1 MLRPGDRIGDWVV
14 DSVLGEGGMGAVYR
28 VHSALTDRLEAAL
41 KVMKPTIAED
51 ARRRFVREAEAL
63 SALRHPAIVRVMGFS
78 QDPARN
84 LLYLVM
90 ELAVGE
96 TLKDRLARGPMPLPE
111 ALATFVPLAAALD
124 HAHEAGIFHRD
135 LKPANVV
142 LTTDGTPRLVDF
154 GIAAGGSG
162 HTLTGTGQ
170 MGTLAYLPPEVFRGQ
185 PADARSIDVY
195 GFGLL
200 LYEALTGQRTF
211 AVEPG
216 MTPAAAAA
224 AVGVRKLQQ
233 PRQELPPAFPQAL
246 RDIVAGCTEPDPAAR
261 PAMGK
266 VRETLQSL
274 VDRRARTAT
283 VGGTPTSPY
292 VPTPPPRVA
301 PTPTAPIAPRR
312 PAPAPVDR
320 TQRVPDPPTPPM
332 GQRIAEASRGKGMMV
347 AGALVAFLVIAGLV
361 AALTGRRGDPPARST
376 GTERGSAPAEQRR
389 AAPPPTTSV
398 PQTLAPYTPPPAAPL
413 GVPATAPVAPPSPAV
428 SPTSRASATPTAAP
442 VTLGPPTPLPP
453 VGGRATPL
461 PGPPGPMVVRPEVT
475 IGSPEAEPS
484 PGSEV
489 EGPVERLPPSPG
501 PAANL
506 TGRWELSNRIVSTT
520 YDAYRGLDLG
530 YSLTLRQEGSRIT
543 GSGVKVT
550 ENGSPAGQRTPISV
564 SGRID
569 GSSVVLTFTEQGSA
583 RTSGGTFRWR
593 LSPDGTRLAGSFW
606 SDVANANGPSS
617 ARRVE

>member
-1 MLRPGDRIGDWVV
+1 VLKPGDRIGDWVV
-14 DSVLGEGGMGAVYR
+14 DGVLGEGGMGAVYR
-28 VHSALTDRLEAAL
+28 VHSALTERLEAAL

-90 ELAVGE
+90 ELATGE
-96 TLKDRLARGPMPLPE
+96 TLKDRLARGAMPLPE
-111 ALATFVPLAAALD
+111 ALATFVPLASALD

-154 GIAAGGSG
+154 GIAAGGTG

-185 PADARSIDVY
+185 AADARSIDVY
-195 GFGLL
+195 AFGLL
-200 LYEALTGQRTF
+200 LYEALSGQRTF
-211 AVEPG
+211 SVDPG

-233 PRQELPPAFPQAL
+233 ARQELPPAFPQAL
-246 RDIVAGCTEPDPAAR
+246 RDVVASSTDPDPAVR
-261 PAMGK
+261 PSMSK

-274 VDRRARTAT
+274 VDRRARTPTA
-283 VGGTPTSPY
+283 GSRTPTSPY

-301 PTPTAPIAPRR
+301 PAPTAPVAPRR
-312 PAPAPVDR
+312 PPAQADR
-320 TQRVPDPPTPPM
+320 TQRVPDPPTPPI
-332 GQRIAEASRGKGMMV
+332 GQRIADASRGKGMMV
-347 AGALVAFLVIAGLV
+347 AGAIVAFLVIAGLV
-361 AALTGRRGDPPARST
+361 AALTGRRGDDPPLRKT
-376 GTERGSAPAEQRR
+376 GAPVPEDRA
-389 AAPPPTTSV
+389 AAPPPTTTPYV
-398 PQTLAPYTPPPAAPL
+398 PQTLAPYTPPPTAPL
-413 GVPATAPVAPPSPAV
+413 GLPASVPTAAPSPIV
-428 SPTSRASATPTAAP
+428 SPTTRASATPAAAP
-442 VTLGPPTPLPP
+442 PATLGPPTPLPRP
-453 VGGRATPL
+453 SPRP
-461 PGPPGPMVVRPEVT
+461 PGPPAPAGPVVIRPEVT
-475 IGSPEAEPS
+475 VESPDVEPS
-484 PGSEV
+484 PEV
-489 EGPVERLPPSPG
+489 EGPVERIPPSPA

-506 TGRWELSNRIVSTT
+506 TGRWQLSNRIVSTT

-530 YSLTLRQEGSRIT
+530 YSLTLRQDGTRVT

-564 SGRID
+564 SGRIE
-569 GSSVVLTFTEQGSA
+569 GSSVVLTFTEQGST

-593 LSPDGTRLAGSFW
+593 LSADGSSLAGSFW
-606 SDVANANGPSS
+606 SDVANANGPST
-617 ARRVE
+617 ARRVD